1 MRLFDLETR
10 RHENARWWRNL
21 NRWMNP
27 LGLVIITI
35 VVCYPVHFILGIHG
49 SSFRRSPWLLW
60 APQWASRPVHLAS
73 IASACPQLAMLFY
86 PRPPRL
92 LLVLPLPPP
101 FHALSPA
108 MPAPVLDWI
117 DLCFHRSESIPPF
130 IPPFF
135 FCMLPAPYPY
145 PCALDI
151 AAFLFPCGCLVCLP
165 SSKHSTRLD
174 DVMLLMFFSFVP
186 YIPPGVLDSVS
197 ARPWTIIWRTNNGVV
212 QSGSVRRRI

>member
-1 MRLFDLETR
+1 MTLRMRLFDLETR

-92 LLVLPLPPP
+92 LLVLPLPPLFTP
-101 FHALSPA
+101 SRRLCRRLFSIGSIFAFTVRSRFLHLYPPSSFACYLPPTHTLARLILSHFYSPA
-108 MPAPVLDWI
+108 AAWFVYLPQNTRHDW
-117 DLCFHRSESIPPF
+117 
-130 IPPFF
+130 
-135 FCMLPAPYPY
+135 
-145 PCALDI
+145 
-151 AAFLFPCGCLVCLP
+151 
-165 SSKHSTRLD
+165 T
-174 DVMLLMFFSFVP
+174 
-186 YIPPGVLDSVS
+186 
-197 ARPWTIIWRTNNGVV
+197 T
-212 QSGSVRRRI
+212 